1 MNLQF
6 VTDVYAMLAYLTS
19 YLCKPERAMRE
30 VMKKVS
36 KGAYGKDI
44 KSEMLS
50 TGNMFLTEHKV
61 STNEEIKRVLYLPK
75 RHSNIYAL
83 YVPTGLKRVVLEC

>member
-1 MNLQF
+1 
-6 VTDVYAMLAYLTS
+6 MLAYLTS
-19 YLCKPERAMRE
+19 YLCKPERVVRE
-30 VMKKVS
+30 IMKKVS

-61 STNEEIKRVLYLPK
+61 STN
-75 RHSNIYAL
+75 
-83 YVPTGLKRVVLEC
+83 